1 MRRTALAF
9 MSYVNLDDQH
19 EQGRLTR
26 FRELLSGEVRMQTGE
41 AFFDIFQDRKD
52 IAWGQ
57 QWQERINQSLDA
69 VTFLIPIITPGFFKS
84 AACREELERFL
95 KREEE
100 LGRSDLILPVYYVT
114 CPVLRD
120 KVKREHD
127 KLAQVIAARQYADW
141 RDLRFE
147 KFTSSQIRK
156 ALATMAEQIV
166 AALERRQEE
175 ASFSVTAQ
183 PVTTPKDTVP
193 PPSKKDNQ
201 ETVSYHN
208 MISNTGSGVQSLA
221 QGTNPVGTLINNYYS
236 HSSEDAKPRPKPAA
250 KTKSPTV
257 IVDQNSRGDYATITE
272 ALETVKAGTR
282 ILVRPGLYKES
293 IVIDKPVEII
303 GDGDRD
309 KIVIES
315 FGKSAVLFKA
325 KAGSLI
331 NLTLRQVGSKGW
343 HGGYG
348 VDIAQGKLI
357 MEDCDIS
364 SQSDSC
370 VVIHSFAD
378 PSLRRCRIHD
388 GKENG
393 ISFSYRNGILG
404 ILEDNDIFA
413 NALAGV
419 DIAGGHPTLRRNRIT
434 KNGDVG

>member
-1 MRRTALAF
+1 

-26 FRELLSGEVRMQTGE
+26 FREYLSGEVGMQTGE
-41 AFFDIFQDRKD
+41 PFDIFQDRKD

-57 QWQERINQSLDA
+57 QWQERINHSLDA

-84 AACREELERFL
+84 DACRDELERFL

-100 LGRSDLILPVYYVT
+100 LGRGDLILPVYYVK
-114 CPVLRD
+114 CPVLQD
-120 KVKREHD
+120 KAKREHD
-127 KLAQVIAARQYADW
+127 TLAQVIAARQYADW
-141 RDLRFE
+141 RNLRF
-147 KFTSSQIRK
+147 KQFTSPLVRK
-156 ALATMAEQIV
+156 ALAKMAEQIV
-166 AALERRQEE
+166 AALERRQEKK
-175 ASFSVTAQ
+175 S
-183 PVTTPKDTVP
+183 VP
-193 PPSKKDNQ
+193 PPPENAKQYPKATAKSRSQ
-201 ETVSYHN
+201 TV
-208 MISNTGSGVQSLA
+208 V
-221 QGTNPVGTLINNYYS
+221 
-236 HSSEDAKPRPKPAA
+236 
-250 KTKSPTV
+250 
-257 IVDQNSRGDYATITE
+257 VDQNSLGDYVTITE
-272 ALETVKAGTR
+272 ALEAVKAGMR

-309 KIVIES
+309 DIVIES

-325 KAGSLI
+325 KTGKLV

-370 VVIHSFAD
+370 VVIRSFAD

-393 ISFSYRNGILG
+393 IFFSYRNCQGT
-404 ILEDNDIFA
+404 LEDNDIFA

-419 DIAGGHPTLRRNRIT
+419 DIASGGHPTLRRNRIT
-434 KNGDVG
+434 KNGDVGVKVWSRRSPVGGGIFEDNDLRGNAKGAWDIAPVCERQVQRRGNKE